1 MADEIIKTVAVIG
14 SGMSGLLVIHHLMQS
29 KTKFSVTAFERNYD
43 IGGLWLYTDQTTPDE
58 FGLPVYSAMYNNLR

>member
-14 SGMSGLLVIHHLMQS
+14 AGMSGLLVIHHLMQS

-43 IGGLWLYTDQTTPDE
+43 IGG
-58 FGLPVYSAMYNNLR
+58 F